1 VLVPGTAVQGL
12 YLGCFRALH
21 VPRGE
26 ILPLL
31 RQLASGEADS
41 QFLIGGFWIILNQL
55 YAYIMIDG
63 GLDYST
69 LTDVSDSTGAE
80 DGAGAPI
87 SCCSRHRVSAD
98 AL

>member
-55 YAYIMIDG
+55 YAYCI
-63 GLDYST
+63 L
-69 LTDVSDSTGAE
+69 
-80 DGAGAPI
+80 
-87 SCCSRHRVSAD
+87 
-98 AL
+98 